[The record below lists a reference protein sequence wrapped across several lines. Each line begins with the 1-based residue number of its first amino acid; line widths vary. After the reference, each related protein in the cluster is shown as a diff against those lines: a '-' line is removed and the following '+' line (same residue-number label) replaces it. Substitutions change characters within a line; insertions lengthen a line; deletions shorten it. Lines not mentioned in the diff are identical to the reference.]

1 MARAGGSVLLSI
13 RQYVE
18 NQIHIITG
26 LQGSPVDFTT
36 PAGDPGLFGPQ
47 SAVWEVHADFTSMM
61 LGGISALC
69 LQMLDPKVLAG
80 VWDHSRFRQDM
91 QGRLSRTAQFISAVS
106 YAGTE
111 QAERCI
117 DQVRRVHEH
126 VHGYLPDGTPYDAND
141 PELLRWVHHTQA
153 YCFLQSHMRWRNA
166 RLAPEQQDR
175 YVAQYSKVA
184 VLLGADGLVM
194 DAASLRALFA
204 QAGPQLR
211 VDARTREVATI
222 LMSSHTLFKGPKA
235 WVARVFLLAALD
247 MLPEWAQ
254 RCFEHRPSAISMWWR
269 RKVVNSVAGVL
280 RWATRNGSVHR
291 ARRRVANLA

>member
-1 MARAGGSVLLSI
+1 MGGAGGSVL

-18 NQIHIITG
+18 NQIHLITG
-26 LQGSPVDFTT
+26 LQGSPVDFTM
-36 PAGDPGLFGPQ
+36 PPGDPGLFGPQ

-61 LGGISALC
+61 LGGIAALC
-69 LQMLDPKVLAG
+69 LQMLDPRVLAG
-80 VWDHSRFRQDM
+80 VWDHSSFRQDM

-117 DQVRRVHEH
+117 ALVRRVHEH
-126 VHGYLPDGTPYDAND
+126 VHGVLPDGTPYDAND

-153 YCFLQSHMRWRNA
+153 YCFLESHMRWRNA
-166 RLAPEQQDR
+166 KLAPEQQDR

-184 VLLGADGLVM
+184 VMLGADGLVM
-194 DAASLRALFA
+194 DASALRALFA
-204 QAGPQLR
+204 QPAAQLR

-222 LMSSHTLFKGPKA
+222 LMSSHTLFRGAKA
-235 WVARVFLLAALD
+235 WVAKVFLLAALD
-247 MLPEWAQ
+247 TLPKWAQ
-254 RCFEHRPSAISMWWR
+254 ACFEHRPSAVSVWWR
-269 RKVVNSVAGVL
+269 RRFVNSVASVL

-291 ARRRVANLA
+291 ARRRVERLA